1 VPGNLRCLKPQA
13 REVLESARAND
24 HVSRHAGASHLL
36 SADAAGVK
44 AWKRCPANLCLVF
57 WALAVILLAFAAFTV
72 IVVRLRRRR
81 AADEPGEGTASADHE
96 RRIDPEQLKGF
107 VYVGAGALA
116 LLAGAVILMG
126 LFANQNGR
134 AEGLAVLG
142 FFGYTA
148 YLGAATVVLYV
159 MNRKS

>member
-1 VPGNLRCLKPQA
+1 MLEIQA
-13 REVLESARAND
+13 REVLKSAKAND
-24 HVSRHAGASHLL
+24 HVSRHRERPRLL
-36 SADAAGVK
+36 SADDAGVK
-44 AWKRCPANLCLVF
+44 AGKHCPANLCLVF

-96 RRIDPEQLKGF
+96 GRIDPEQLKGF

-142 FFGYTA
+142 FFGYAA